1 MKPIFKRFIAFL
13 APHPPATVSPDEIP
27 SEEKCLS
34 QRIIVTT
41 GIASFLILVLEY
53 STIRTMVARIG
64 VWWAEGLVY
73 AVIPAAITFLI
84 LQRSC
89 WHREVSPARRTCSLV
104 ATSSAIVGSVIML
117 MGGTVAL
124 VWFLAVA
131 LRTCAGGR

>member
-34 QRIIVTT
+34 QRIMVTT

-64 VWWAEGLVY
+64 DWWVEGLVY

-104 ATSSAIVGSVIML
+104 ATSSAIVGLVIML
-117 MGGTVAL
+117 MGG
-124 VWFLAVA
+124 
-131 LRTCAGGR
+131 